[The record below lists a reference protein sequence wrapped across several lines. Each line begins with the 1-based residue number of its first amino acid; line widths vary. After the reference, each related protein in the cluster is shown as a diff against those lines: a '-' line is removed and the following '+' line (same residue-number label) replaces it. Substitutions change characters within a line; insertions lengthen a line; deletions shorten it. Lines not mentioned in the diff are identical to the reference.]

1 MSALRVEHL
10 LKRYGGLTVTD
21 DLSLEVRPGE
31 LHAVI
36 GPNGAGKTTLIG
48 QLSGEL
54 RPDGG
59 RVLLDGVDVTRMPIE
74 RRVRRGLARS
84 YQITS
89 VFKPFTALE
98 NVAMAVQ
105 ARRGHSFRF
114 WRPARATPALREPAR
129 AALELAGLGRR
140 ADVPAG
146 ALAHGEL
153 RQLELAMVLA
163 CRPTLLLLDEP
174 MAGMSQHES
183 EAMTALLHGLRRQY
197 SILLVEHD
205 MQAVFALSDRV
216 TVLVYG
222 RVLACGSA
230 DEIRNDP
237 QVRECYLGSER
248 RRADR
253 RPQES
258 RHERAAVA
266 ARRHCALWRQ
276 PGAVRDRPG
285 DRGWRIRLA
294 AGPQRHGQ
302 VHHGQ
307 GHHGPEPRQPGRD
320 PLRRARHRRAA
331 GLPGGAVR
339 HRPGARGPAHFPQS
353 VGAREPG
360 RHRAQPPAADAALD
374 AGARLRAVPRLAERA
389 RHLGS
394 HLSGGEQQM
403 LAIGRALL
411 TNPRLLILDE
421 ATEGLAPVVR
431 EEIWRALD
439 GLKRTGLA
447 VLCIDK
453 NLEPLL
459 AAADRH
465 AIIETGR
472 VAWSG
477 DSQAFIDDEARL
489 LQYLSV

>member
-1 MSALRVEHL
+1 MLCGVAGVLLANLTLYVSPSYLAWTTSGELIVMVALGGMGTLFGPVAGALAFLLLEEGLAADRPLDAADGPADRGRGAAVAARPVRRLAGNALASGRRARPALPHRRTAMSALRVEHL

-222 RVLACGSA
+222 ASWPAAARTRSA
-230 DEIRNDP
+230 TIPRCANAIWAANAGA
-237 QVRECYLGSER
+237 RTAAR
-248 RRADR
+248 R
-253 RPQES
+253 ES
-258 RHERAAVA
+258 RHERAVA
-266 ARRHCALWRQ
+266 ARRHAHYGASR
-276 PGAVRDRPG
+276 AVRDRPEIG
-285 DRGWRIRLA
+285 
-294 AGPQRHGQ
+294 AGEF
-302 VHHGQ
+302 VSLL
-307 GHHGPEPRQPGRD
+307 GRNGMGKSTTVKAIMG
-320 PLRRARHRRAA
+320 LNRASRARSASTGATSARCRPTVAQCGI
-331 GLPGGAVR
+331 GLVP
-339 HRPGARGPAHFPQS
+339 
-353 VGAREPG
+353 EG
-360 RHRAQPPAADAALD
+360 RHIFPN
-374 AGARLRAVPRLAERA
+374 
-389 RHLGS
+389 
-394 HLSGGEQQM
+394 LS
-403 LAIGRALL
+403 
-411 TNPRLLILDE
+411 
-421 ATEGLAPVVR
+421 VR
-431 EEIWRALD
+431 ENRSPP
-439 GLKRTGLA
+439 RTTA
-447 VLCIDK
+447 
-453 NLEPLL
+453 
-459 AAADRH
+459 
-465 AIIETGR
+465 
-472 VAWSG
+472 SG
-477 DSQAFIDDEARL
+477 
-489 LQYLSV
+489 

>member
-74 RRVRRGLARS
+74 RRVRHGLARS

-253 RPQES
+253 RPQG
-258 RHERAAVA
+258 VA
-266 ARRHCALWRQ
+266 A
-276 PGAVRDRPG
+276 
-285 DRGWRIRLA
+285 
-294 AGPQRHGQ
+294 
-302 VHHGQ
+302 
-307 GHHGPEPRQPGRD
+307 
-320 PLRRARHRRAA
+320 
-331 GLPGGAVR
+331 
-339 HRPGARGPAHFPQS
+339 
-353 VGAREPG
+353 
-360 RHRAQPPAADAALD
+360 
-374 AGARLRAVPRLAERA
+374 
-389 RHLGS
+389 
-394 HLSGGEQQM
+394 
-403 LAIGRALL
+403 
-411 TNPRLLILDE
+411 
-421 ATEGLAPVVR
+421 
-431 EEIWRALD
+431 
-439 GLKRTGLA
+439 
-447 VLCIDK
+447 
-453 NLEPLL
+453 
-459 AAADRH
+459 
-465 AIIETGR
+465 
-472 VAWSG
+472 
-477 DSQAFIDDEARL
+477 
-489 LQYLSV
+489 

>member
-1 MSALRVEHL
+1 MLCGVAGVLLANLTLYVSPSYLAWTTSGELIVMVALGGMGTLFGPVAGALAFLLLEEGLAADRPLDAADGPADRGRGAAVAARPVRRLAGNALASGRRARPALPHRRTAMSALRVEHL

-258 RHERAAVA
+258 RHERAVA
-266 ARRHCALWRQ
+266 ARRHAHYGASQALFGIDLEI
-276 PGAVRDRPG
+276 GAGEFVS
-285 DRGWRIRLA
+285 LL
-294 AGPQRHGQ
+294 
-302 VHHGQ
+302 
-307 GHHGPEPRQPGRD
+307 GRNGMGKSTTVKAIMG
-320 PLRRARHRRAA
+320 LNRASRARSASTGATSARCRPTRWRSAASAWCPRA
-331 GLPGGAVR
+331 GTFSPICR
-339 HRPGARGPAHFPQS
+339 CARTWS
-353 VGAREPG
+353 
-360 RHRAQPPAADAALD
+360 PPRTTA
-374 AGARLRAVPRLAERA
+374 
-389 RHLGS
+389 
-394 HLSGGEQQM
+394 SG
-403 LAIGRALL
+403 
-411 TNPRLLILDE
+411 
-421 ATEGLAPVVR
+421 
-431 EEIWRALD
+431 
-439 GLKRTGLA
+439 
-447 VLCIDK
+447 
-453 NLEPLL
+453 
-459 AAADRH
+459 
-465 AIIETGR
+465 
-472 VAWSG
+472 
-477 DSQAFIDDEARL
+477 
-489 LQYLSV
+489 

>member
-266 ARRHCALWRQ
+266 ARRHRALWRQ

-353 VGAREPG
+353 VGARELVATAHNRQRLTQPWTLERVYALFPG
-360 RHRAQPPAADAALD
+360 WPNAPATWAATCPAASSRCWPSAA
-374 AGARLRAVPRLAERA
+374 R
-389 RHLGS
+389 
-394 HLSGGEQQM
+394 
-403 LAIGRALL
+403 
-411 TNPRLLILDE
+411 
-421 ATEGLAPVVR
+421 
-431 EEIWRALD
+431 
-439 GLKRTGLA
+439 
-447 VLCIDK
+447 C
-453 NLEPLL
+453 
-459 AAADRH
+459 
-465 AIIETGR
+465 
-472 VAWSG
+472 
-477 DSQAFIDDEARL
+477 
-489 LQYLSV
+489 

>member
-1 MSALRVEHL
+1 MLCGVAGVLLANLTLYVSPSYLAWTTSGELIVMVALGGMGTLFGPVAGALAFLLLEEGLAADRPLDAADGPADRGRGAAVAARPVRRLAGNALASGRRARPALPHRRTAMSALRVEHL

-253 RPQES
+253 RPQG
-258 RHERAAVA
+258 VA
-266 ARRHCALWRQ
+266 A
-276 PGAVRDRPG
+276 
-285 DRGWRIRLA
+285 
-294 AGPQRHGQ
+294 
-302 VHHGQ
+302 
-307 GHHGPEPRQPGRD
+307 
-320 PLRRARHRRAA
+320 
-331 GLPGGAVR
+331 
-339 HRPGARGPAHFPQS
+339 
-353 VGAREPG
+353 
-360 RHRAQPPAADAALD
+360 
-374 AGARLRAVPRLAERA
+374 
-389 RHLGS
+389 
-394 HLSGGEQQM
+394 
-403 LAIGRALL
+403 
-411 TNPRLLILDE
+411 
-421 ATEGLAPVVR
+421 
-431 EEIWRALD
+431 
-439 GLKRTGLA
+439 
-447 VLCIDK
+447 
-453 NLEPLL
+453 
-459 AAADRH
+459 
-465 AIIETGR
+465 
-472 VAWSG
+472 
-477 DSQAFIDDEARL
+477 
-489 LQYLSV
+489 